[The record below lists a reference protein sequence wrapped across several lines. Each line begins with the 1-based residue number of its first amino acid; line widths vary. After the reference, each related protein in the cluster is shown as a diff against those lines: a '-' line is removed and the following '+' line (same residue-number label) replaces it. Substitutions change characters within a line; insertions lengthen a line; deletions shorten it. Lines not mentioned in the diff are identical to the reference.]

1 MSKLGIFGGTF
12 NPPHIG
18 HARLA
23 GHFVEKL
30 KLDRLLVIPT
40 AQPPHKE
47 AKELAD
53 SNDRINMCMLAFP
66 DALISDI
73 EIARGGKSY
82 TYDTLCEI
90 KELYPD
96 YELYF
101 IIGSDMLLSF
111 DRWYKSAEI
120 LDMVTICAA
129 DRQEENSLLKLYGVP
144 ECFNGKRLVVSEL
157 MPFEVSSTEIREL
170 IRNGES
176 TDGLLDPAV
185 RAYIDERGLYR

>member
-1 MSKLGIFGGTF
+1 MSRLGIFGGTF

-23 GHFVEKL
+23 EHFVEKL
-30 KLDRLLVIPT
+30 GLDRLLVIPT

-53 SNDRINMCMLAFP
+53 SSDRINMCMLAFP

-90 KELYPD
+90 KQLYPG
-96 YELYF
+96 YELFF
-101 IIGSDMLLSF
+101 IVGSDMLLSF
-111 DRWYKSAEI
+111 NRWYKHEEI
-120 LDMVTICAA
+120 LDMVTLCAA
-129 DRQEENSLLKLYGVP
+129 DRQEEDSLLKKQGVP
-144 ECFNGKRLVVSEL
+144 EFFEGKRLHISTL
-157 MPFEVSSTEIREL
+157 APFEVSSTQIREL
-170 IRNGES
+170 IKNNES
-176 TDGLLDPAV
+176 TDGWLDPAV

>member
-1 MSKLGIFGGTF
+1 MEAKYSFK
-12 NPPHIG
+12 N
-18 HARLA
+18 
-23 GHFVEKL
+23 
-30 KLDRLLVIPT
+30 LD
-40 AQPPHKE
+40 AYKE
-47 AKELAD
+47 AKNLAD

-111 DRWYKSAEI
+111 DRWYKHEEI
-120 LDMVTICAA
+120 LDMV
-129 DRQEENSLLKLYGVP
+129 SLLLGDVIFVRMLNGHRGVSP
-144 ECFNGKRLVVSEL
+144 
-157 MPFEVSSTEIREL
+157 
-170 IRNGES
+170 
-176 TDGLLDPAV
+176 
-185 RAYIDERGLYR
+185 

>member
-23 GHFVEKL
+23 EHFVEKL
-30 KLDRLLVIPT
+30 GLDRLLVIPT

-53 SNDRINMCMLAFP
+53 SSDRINMCMLGFP
-66 DALISDI
+66 DALVSDI

-90 KELYPD
+90 KALYPE

-111 DRWYKSAEI
+111 DRWYKSEEI

-129 DRQEENSLLKLYGVP
+129 DRQEENSLLKAHGVP

-157 MPFEVSSTEIREL
+157 IPFEVSSTEIREL
-170 IRNGES
+170 VRKGES